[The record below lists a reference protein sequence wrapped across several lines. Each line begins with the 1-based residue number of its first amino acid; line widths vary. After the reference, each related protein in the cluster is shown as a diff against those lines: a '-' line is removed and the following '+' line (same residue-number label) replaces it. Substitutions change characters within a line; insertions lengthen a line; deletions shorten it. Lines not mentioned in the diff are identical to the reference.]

1 MPQSLSNILVHVVF
15 STKNRRPF
23 ICQEVEE
30 ELWRYLA
37 ATCTA
42 HDCQA
47 HRVGGT
53 VDHVHIVCGLAR
65 TIPVSKLLEEVK
77 TGSSK
82 WMKTKGVG
90 EFGWQNGYGA
100 FSIGQSQLDD
110 VVAYIGRQKEH
121 HHRLTF
127 QEEYREFL
135 KKYRVEYD
143 ERYVWD

>member
-1 MPQSLSNILVHVVF
+1 MPQSLSNILVHLVF

-23 ICQEVEE
+23 IAPQVED

-37 ATCTA
+37 TICTA
-42 HDCQA
+42 HGCQA
-47 HRVGGT
+47 HRVGG
-53 VDHVHIVCGLAR
+53 VDDHVHILCGLAR

-77 TGSSK
+77 ASSSK

-100 FSIGQSQLDD
+100 FSIGQSQFDG
-110 VVAYIGRQKEH
+110 VAAYISGQREH
-121 HHRLTF
+121 HRCWTF

-135 KKYRVEYD
+135 NKYRVQYD

>member
-1 MPQSLSNILVHVVF
+1 MPQSLSNILVHLVF

-23 ICQEVEE
+23 IGPEVED

-42 HDCQA
+42 QDCQA

-53 VDHVHIVCGLAR
+53 ADHVHILCGLAR

-77 TGSSK
+77 TSSSK

-110 VVAYIGRQKEH
+110 VVGYISRQEEH
-121 HHRLTF
+121 HRRLTF

-135 KKYRVEYD
+135 KKYRVQYD

>member
-1 MPQSLSNILVHVVF
+1 MPQSLSNILVHLVF
-15 STKNRRPF
+15 STKGRRSF
-23 ICQEVEE
+23 IGQELED

-37 ATCTA
+37 ATCSA
-42 HDCQA
+42 HGCQT
-47 HRVGGT
+47 HCVGGT
-53 VDHVHIVCGLAR
+53 VDHVHILCGLAR
-65 TIPVSKLLEEVK
+65 TIAVSKLLEEVK

-82 WMKTKGVG
+82 WVKAKGVG

-100 FSIGQSQLDD
+100 FSIGQSQYQD
-110 VVAYIGRQKEH
+110 VVTYIARQKEH

-135 KKYRVEYD
+135 RKYGVQYD

>member
-1 MPQSLSNILVHVVF
+1 MPQSLSNILLHVVF
-15 STKNRRPF
+15 STKNRRALIGPD
-23 ICQEVEE
+23 VED

-37 ATCTA
+37 SACTA
-42 HDCQA
+42 HGCQA

-53 VDHVHIVCGLAR
+53 VDHVHILCGLAR
-65 TIPVSKLLEEVK
+65 TVTASSLLAEVK
-77 TGSSK
+77 ASSSK

-100 FSIGQSQLDD
+100 FSIGQSQFED
-110 VVAYIGRQKEH
+110 VAAYIARQKER
-121 HHRLTF
+121 HRCLTF

-135 KKYRVEYD
+135 RKYRVEYD